1 MAPERPTWRGW
12 LHTVAFVLALPA
24 GILLVV
30 AADSAAGR
38 TAAAIY
44 ATSLLLVFGTSAIY
58 HRIDH
63 GERAHRILQRLDHSM
78 IYLLIAGTYVPLC
91 LVALPGVWGIP
102 LLAVVGVGAL
112 TGVVL
117 KMSAFHR
124 ARWFSYALY
133 PILGWASVVAA
144 PALWQHLSSVQL
156 LLIIT
161 GGLAYT
167 VGFPVLLTRRPD
179 PWPRSFGYHEVWH
192 SFTVLAAGMHF
203 AAVSAVVA

>member
-12 LHTVAFVLALPA
+12 LHSVAFLVALPA
-24 GILLVV
+24 GILLVI

-38 TAAAIY
+38 TASAIY
-44 ATSLLLVFGTSAIY
+44 ATSLLLVFGTSALY
-58 HRIDH
+58 HRMNH
-63 GERAHRILQRLDHSM
+63 SERSHRIFQRLDHSM

-91 LVALPGVWGIP
+91 LVALPRAWGIP

-124 ARWFSYALY
+124 ARWFSHALY

-144 PALWQHLSSVQL
+144 PALWQHLSPIQL
-156 LLIIT
+156 SLIIA

-167 VGFPVLLTRRPD
+167 IGLPVLLVRRPD

-192 SFTVLAAGMHF
+192 SFTVLAAGLHF